1 MTARFICGL
10 QPVRE
15 AIAAHG
21 AALERVLVEDS
32 DSPQLDAVARFAG
45 DRGAKVERVSRLQL
59 DKMSRG
65 ARHQGAIAFAPALHI
80 LELHELVLED
90 GALLVILD
98 EIEDPQNFGAV
109 VRSAVAMGADAV
121 VFPEHHAAPLT
132 AATFRASAGAVEHAK
147 LCRIGGVPSAIETL
161 KRQGVHCVGLDTG
174 GDTLLASVDLKQ
186 KTALILGAEGKGLRK
201 SVKAA
206 CDVLARLPMTNTI
219 ASLNVS
225 AAAAIALYEVRRQ
238 RTAP

>member
-1 MTARFICGL
+1 VTARFICGL

-21 AALERVLVEDS
+21 AALERVLVENS
-32 DSPQLDAVARFAG
+32 DSPQLAAVARFAT
-45 DRGAKVERVSRLQL
+45 DRGAKVERMSRANL
-59 DKMSRG
+59 DKLARG
-65 ARHQGAIAFAPALHI
+65 ARHQGAIAFAPALRI
-80 LELHELVLED
+80 LDLNELEL
-90 GALLVILD
+90 GASTLLVILD

-109 VRSAVAMGADAV
+109 VRSAVAMGATAV

-132 AATFRASAGAVEHAK
+132 AATFRASAGAVEHAT

-174 GDTLLASVDLKQ
+174 GDTLLADVDLAQ

-206 CDVLARLPMTNTI
+206 CNVLARLPMTNTI

-225 AAAAIALYEVRRQ
+225 AAAAMALYEVRRQ
-238 RTAP
+238 RTR

>member
-21 AALERVLVEDS
+21 AALERVLVEDG
-32 DSPQLDAVARFAG
+32 DSPQLAAVARFAG
-45 DRGAKVERVSRLQL
+45 DRGAKVERVSRAQL
-59 DKMSRG
+59 DKMARG

-80 LELHELVLED
+80 LELGELVLEEST
-90 GALLVILD
+90 LLVILD

-109 VRSAVAMGADAV
+109 VRSAVAMGASAV
-121 VFPEHHAAPLT
+121 IFPEHHAAPLT

-174 GDTLLASVDLKQ
+174 GDTLLASVDLTKR
-186 KTALILGAEGKGLRK
+186 TALVLGAEGKGLRK

-206 CDVLARLPMTNTI
+206 CDVLARLPMTTTI

-225 AAAAIALYEVRRQ
+225 AAAAMALYEVRRQ
-238 RTAP
+238 RTA

>member
-21 AALERVLVEDS
+21 AALERVLVEDG
-32 DSPQLDAVARFAG
+32 DSPQMAAVARFAA
-45 DRGAKVERVSRLQL
+45 DRGAKVERVSRAHL
-59 DKMSRG
+59 DKMARG
-65 ARHQGAIAFAPALHI
+65 ARHQGAIAFAPALRI
-80 LELHELVLED
+80 LELHEVPLEPST
-90 GALLVILD
+90 LLVILD

-109 VRSAVAMGADAV
+109 VRSAVAMGASAV
-121 VFPEHHAAPLT
+121 IFPEHHAAPLT
-132 AATFRASAGAVEHAK
+132 AATFRASAGAVEHAV

-174 GDTLLASVDLKQ
+174 GDTLLASVDLTQ
-186 KTALILGAEGKGLRK
+186 KTALVLGAEGKGLRK

-206 CDVLARLPMTNTI
+206 CDVLARLPMTSTI
-219 ASLNVS
+219 GSLNVS
-225 AAAAIALYEVRRQ
+225 AAAAMALYEVRRQ
-238 RTAP
+238 RTA

>member
-32 DSPQLDAVARFAG
+32 DSPQLAAVARFAG
-45 DRGAKVERVSRLQL
+45 DRGAKVERVSRAHL
-59 DKMSRG
+59 DKMARG
-65 ARHQGAIAFAPALHI
+65 ARHQGAIAFAPALEI
-80 LELHELVLED
+80 LELHDLPLDEST
-90 GALLVILD
+90 LLVILD

-109 VRSAVAMGADAV
+109 VRSAVAMGANAV
-121 VFPEHHAAPLT
+121 IFPEHHAAPLT
-132 AATFRASAGAVEHAK
+132 AATFRASAGAVEHAT

-174 GDTLLASVDLKQ
+174 GDTLLADVDLTK

-206 CDVLARLPMTNTI
+206 CDVLARLPMTTTI

-225 AAAAIALYEVRRQ
+225 AAAAMALYEVRRQ
-238 RTAP
+238 RTS